1 MKKIFIKRYGF
12 LFTCFISYAIATS
25 AQTSDLRLVDWSPKS
40 QLVVKETKIIKPK
53 YPVIDIHNHLRD
65 LSKAEY
71 YLKEMDKAGVW
82 MCANLD
88 GLSENDLYKENLS
101 VYHAISRERFL
112 VFFSPDFSRI
122 DETGFGEK
130 EAERLEE
137 AVRMGARGLQIYKA
151 LGLTLKD
158 KNGKLIRIDDPRID
172 PIWAKCGELESLL

>member
-1 MKKIFIKRYGF
+1 M
-12 LFTCFISYAIATS
+12 
-25 AQTSDLRLVDWSPKS
+25 
-40 QLVVKETKIIKPK
+40 
-53 YPVIDIHNHLRD
+53 IDIHNHLRD

-82 MCANLD
+82 ICANLD

-158 KNGKLIRIDDPRID
+158 KNGKLIRIDDPRIES
-172 PIWAKCGELESLL
+172 ILGKGVGEFGESLVMIHSSESKGVFMMVLWINIMSGMRN